1 MSKLIV
7 YILLRSTYY
16 YTGYK
21 SKLNDSV
28 HLLLGSHSLE
38 DIFQI
43 AAMSIRIA
51 HASVRI
57 EQIFSDLGKII

>member
-1 MSKLIV
+1 MNFNHVVFMSKLIV

-21 SKLNDSV
+21 SKLNDFW
-28 HLLLGSHSLE
+28 GHSLE

-51 HASVRI
+51 HASV
-57 EQIFSDLGKII
+57 